1 MMTGAMMMTNR
12 MHQDFVPS
20 IRLRA
25 GINDN
30 IKYRMGQDAGDVVE
44 T

>member
-1 MMTGAMMMTNR
+1 MTGTMRMTNR
-12 MHQDFVPS
+12 MHPDFIPS

-25 GINDN
+25 GINYN
-30 IKYRMGQDAGDVVE
+30 IKYRMGQDAGDAVE